1 MTNGK
6 KIFGTINMNWLELSN
21 ESQLNEIIEDSKNAP
36 VLIFKH
42 STRCSIS
49 SMAINRLERA
59 WKEGAKLKPY
69 YLDLIRYR
77 DISNLIATK
86 LGVEHQSPQAIV
98 IKDGKAIYNNSHMGI
113 SFNELEGAA
122 KS

>member
-1 MTNGK
+1 
-6 KIFGTINMNWLELSN
+6 MNWLELSN
-21 ESQLNEIIEDSKNAP
+21 ESQLNELIKDSQNSP

-59 WKEGAKLKPY
+59 WKEDANLKAY
-69 YLDLIRYR
+69 YLDLIKYR
-77 DISNLIATK
+77 DISNLVASK
-86 LGVEHQSPQAIV
+86 LGVEHQSPQAII

-113 SFNELEGAA
+113 AFDELE
-122 KS
+122 KVSKN